1 MDTRR
6 SFCFASRKDDFAEP
20 AADLSTI
27 DSTDIPYVMPAND
40 NAWTKDR
47 LSARC
52 GAAADQGYVDA
63 EFNLA
68 FMYKNGLG
76 VSPSYVQAHMWL
88 GLAATA
94 GDKKAAENRD
104 IVARLMTTAE
114 IAEARKLA
122 QEWKPKL
129 AQEWKPATKPPR

>member
-6 SFCFASRKDDFAEP
+6 SFYLASRKDDFAEP

-52 GAAADQGYVDA
+52 GVTSS
-63 EFNLA
+63 FNCPAWIHLA
-68 FMYKNGLG
+68 FLED
-76 VSPSYVQAHMWL
+76 P
-88 GLAATA
+88 
-94 GDKKAAENRD
+94 
-104 IVARLMTTAE
+104 
-114 IAEARKLA
+114 
-122 QEWKPKL
+122 
-129 AQEWKPATKPPR
+129 

>member
-6 SFCFASRKDDFAEP
+6 SFYLASRKDDFAEP

-52 GAAADQGYVDA
+52 GALLRRLIALHR
-63 EFNLA
+63 FT
-68 FMYKNGLG
+68 
-76 VSPSYVQAHMWL
+76 WL
-88 GLAATA
+88 S
-94 GDKKAAENRD
+94 
-104 IVARLMTTAE
+104 
-114 IAEARKLA
+114 
-122 QEWKPKL
+122 
-129 AQEWKPATKPPR
+129 